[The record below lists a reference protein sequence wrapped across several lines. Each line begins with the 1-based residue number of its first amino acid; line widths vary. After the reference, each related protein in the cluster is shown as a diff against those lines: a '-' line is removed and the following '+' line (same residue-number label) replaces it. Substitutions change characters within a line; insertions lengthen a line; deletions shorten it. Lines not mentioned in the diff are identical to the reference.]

1 MNFFTGFFF
10 ATTLILSY
18 VVIIKHFLGKDK

>member
-10 ATTLILSY
+10 ATTLILGNIF
-18 VVIIKHFLGKDK
+18 VIKNFLDKSK